1 MEVLWGF
8 FRYLTSLYLHL
19 LLFSSFCSVVCC
31 WTPLSP
37 TPLQDDMRL
46 ERRRCIQV
54 ILFSRVFRREIFDVL
69 DLLFVSIPFSAPPEL
84 CCSNLSRIF
93 KNLQN
98 FKIFLCPL
106 KLFCNCPGRR
116 WFPWMEILFP
126 KFYAKKNLPLKM
138 LTKCTAFS
146 LVLFVITPF

>member
-1 MEVLWGF
+1 MSVSTFTVRKLHFLLELPWFSCAVIPELSTTWIQQNGGFMGF
-8 FRYLTSLYLHL
+8 FQVSYQFVFTFTSFFFILQCCL
-19 LLFSSFCSVVCC
+19 LLDS
-31 WTPLSP
+31 PPSP

-69 DLLFVSIPFSAPPEL
+69 DVLFVSIPYSAPPKL

-98 FKIFLCPL
+98 FKILLCPL

-116 WFPWMEILFP
+116 WFP
-126 KFYAKKNLPLKM
+126 
-138 LTKCTAFS
+138 
-146 LVLFVITPF
+146 